1 MLLFFVKLRWW
12 IHLISES
19 EMHYGSRIA
28 SNRSTSVLLLLLY
41 LFSVKFLR
49 ISLQQHKENQT
60 HLCTRSVSHLSGGEV
75 YRLPARIRGTWGRG
89 SADQAVEGV
98 SQRCCPVWRSRQSPP
113 WCSYYHVA
121 ALWWGVCIQTHTH
134 IIPLWRTDHICKC
147 NFIECLSLSQGR
159 LTDGKGK
166 TIECKDA
173 IFIMTSNVASEEI
186 AEHGL
191 QLRQEAEEVSRRKLA
206 DNLSKRNTRT

>member
-28 SNRSTSVLLLLLY
+28 SNRSTSVLLLLL

-49 ISLQQHKENQT
+49 ISLQQHKENRT
-60 HLCTRSVSHLSGGEV
+60 HLCTRSVSRLSGGEV

-147 NFIECLSLSQGR
+147 NFIERLSLSG
-159 LTDGKGK
+159 
-166 TIECKDA
+166 
-173 IFIMTSNVASEEI
+173 SP
-186 AEHGL
+186 H
-191 QLRQEAEEVSRRKLA
+191 RR
-206 DNLSKRNTRT
+206 

>member
-1 MLLFFVKLRWW
+1 MLSFWGLVCSNIK
-12 IHLISES
+12 
-19 EMHYGSRIA
+19 RIGHICA
-28 SNRSTSVLLLLLY
+28 LALSLV
-41 LFSVKFLR
+41 FQVAKF
-49 ISLQQHKENQT
+49 I
-60 HLCTRSVSHLSGGEV
+60 G
-75 YRLPARIRGTWGRG
+75 
-89 SADQAVEGV
+89 
-98 SQRCCPVWRSRQSPP
+98 SPP
-113 WCSYYHVA
+113 GYVGHEEGGQLTKLLKACPNAVVLFDEVDKAHPDV
-121 ALWWGVCIQTHTH
+121 LTIMLQLFDEVCVYKHTH
-134 IIPLWRTDHICKC
+134 ILYLCDAPITFANVTLL
-147 NFIECLSLSQGR
+147 NVSLSQGR